1 MLAKGKYAL
10 RFLPSLENYGVLD
23 TTGVPV
29 KSGDTTNLD
38 TIVLPF
44 KGIPS
49 PKNLMISYDTLK
61 QTVILNWV
69 KADTS
74 LISGYNIYRSDNKQ
88 NFNRISQTPVLKT
101 TTIYYDS
108 NVAVNGVYEYRVVSI
123 NASGNESPMGGT
135 PGDTVKIISS
145 SQVITTF
152 SWTVTN
158 TISGL
163 ASINDTIKFCLNF
176 QNPTRKINRMD
187 WFLNRKDSVIKQS
200 GDFSLAGKDSMIF
213 SWNKVGKNTVYVNVT
228 DAGGTVWADSQS
240 VGIIQDV
247 PLARIAG
254 NGTAPAAYTP
264 IINVVAGNPIS
275 LHGSATQLFGSFVT
289 WEWKI
294 GAGDWRITGNM
305 DTAFSAP
312 SSEQTLACS
321 LAVTDDDGNRGV
333 CGMQV
338 NVALR
343 IIKISSGGYYS
354 LFLKSDGVLWA
365 CGDNSEGQ
373 LGVGD
378 TARKTVPVKVMGG
391 VKDMSA
397 GSTHSLILKTD
408 GTLWACGSNQFGQL
422 GDGTTIN
429 RFSPV
434 QIMSGIQSMVASRAG
449 LTQYSLIL
457 KTDGSL
463 WACGNDQYGQL
474 GNGASGSYLSPVSIM
489 PNVKSMAAGG
499 FYGLSFII
507 KTDNML
513 WACGFNY
520 GALGNQTYVTGSLPI
535 QIMSQVQ
542 SVATGD
548 YNHSLFLKTDNTLW
562 ACGEN
567 DKGQFGDG
575 TTNSSSAPVQVM
587 NDVIGMSAGA
597 DGLGF
602 SLFLKADSTLWASG
616 NNGDGSVGD
625 GTTTTRIIPVRI
637 MTNVESVSA
646 GSAHSLVLKTDGS
659 VWGFGYNYY
668 GELGDGT
675 TTNHSLP
682 VQIILPP

>member
-1 MLAKGKYAL
+1 
-10 RFLPSLENYGVLD
+10 
-23 TTGVPV
+23 
-29 KSGDTTNLD
+29 
-38 TIVLPF
+38 
-44 KGIPS
+44 
-49 PKNLMISYDTLK
+49 
-61 QTVILNWV
+61 
-69 KADTS
+69 
-74 LISGYNIYRSDNKQ
+74 
-88 NFNRISQTPVLKT
+88 
-101 TTIYYDS
+101 
-108 NVAVNGVYEYRVVSI
+108 
-123 NASGNESPMGGT
+123 
-135 PGDTVKIISS
+135 
-145 SQVITTF
+145 
-152 SWTVTN
+152 
-158 TISGL
+158 
-163 ASINDTIKFCLNF
+163 
-176 QNPTRKINRMD
+176 
-187 WFLNRKDSVIKQS
+187 
-200 GDFSLAGKDSMIF
+200 
-213 SWNKVGKNTVYVNVT
+213 
-228 DAGGTVWADSQS
+228 
-240 VGIIQDV
+240 
-247 PLARIAG
+247 
-254 NGTAPAAYTP
+254 
-264 IINVVAGNPIS
+264 
-275 LHGSATQLFGSFVT
+275 
-289 WEWKI
+289 
-294 GAGDWRITGNM
+294 
-305 DTAFSAP
+305 
-312 SSEQTLACS
+312 
-321 LAVTDDDGNRGV
+321 
-333 CGMQV
+333 
-338 NVALR
+338 
-343 IIKISSGGYYS
+343 
-354 LFLKSDGVLWA
+354 
-365 CGDNSEGQ
+365 
-373 LGVGD
+373 
-378 TARKTVPVKVMGG
+378 
-391 VKDMSA
+391 
-397 GSTHSLILKTD
+397 
-408 GTLWACGSNQFGQL
+408 
-422 GDGTTIN
+422 
-429 RFSPV
+429 
-434 QIMSGIQSMVASRAG
+434 
-449 LTQYSLIL
+449 
-457 KTDGSL
+457 
-463 WACGNDQYGQL
+463 
-474 GNGASGSYLSPVSIM
+474 M